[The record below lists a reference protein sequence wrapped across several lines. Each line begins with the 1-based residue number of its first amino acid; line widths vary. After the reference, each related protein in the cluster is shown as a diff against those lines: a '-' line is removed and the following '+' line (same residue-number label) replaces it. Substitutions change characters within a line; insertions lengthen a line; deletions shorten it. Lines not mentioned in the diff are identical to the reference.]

1 MEQLTVRNIPIIGN
15 VPFPT
20 QKVLFKRFPFPNEWR
35 PNKKSKLH
43 GAPNPND
50 CLICDLIIWVMT
62 LLQLQARAQSRY
74 WTGSMRIFSAR
85 IGLPSTLSSA
95 LPHWKSG
102 MSAKVTP
109 AFTGKCC
116 FICVSSLVK
125 LHILNYIHQHSSD
138 LRSQYHILV
147 SSKFKVNFITRI
159 CF

>member
-20 QKVLFKRFPFPNEWR
+20 QKLFFKRFPFPNEWR

-74 WTGSMRIFSAR
+74 WTGSMRIFSGR

-95 LPHWKSG
+95 PPLSRSG
-102 MSAKVTP
+102 MSAKAMP
-109 AFTGKCC
+109 AFTGRMGKLQT
-116 FICVSSLVK
+116 FIISFLLKIAHSLHDITNIPVQVSV
-125 LHILNYIHQHSSD
+125 
-138 LRSQYHILV
+138 LRISYF
-147 SSKFKVNFITRI
+147 S
-159 CF
+159 